1 MDIHSPRSD
10 GVGAS
15 RWRHRPGRGPGRA
28 VATALAAAL
37 ALVACGPGIS
47 DGARSARPG
56 RPGTAAN
63 PTGPGAPATT
73 PTTASTPGAPVGTA
87 PTPAATEVAEAFR
100 FSAPAL
106 GGGRVDGRDFA
117 ATGAALWFWAPG

>member
-10 GVGAS
+10 AEGAS
-15 RWRHRPGRGPGRA
+15 RWHHRPGRAPARA
-28 VATALAAAL
+28 VAAALAAAL
-37 ALVACGPGIS
+37 TLVACGPGGS
-47 DGARSARPG
+47 DGARSARPE
-56 RPGTAAN
+56 RPGSTAT
-63 PTGPGAPATT
+63 PTGPGAPPSPA
-73 PTTASTPGAPVGTA
+73 PTSGAPAGTA
-87 PTPAATEVAEAFR
+87 PTAVEVAEAFR